1 MTRLGWL
8 AAMALAAALSA
19 CGKSDTNKQADGAQA
34 TSSEQSGTTQGTQA
48 SEPSAAEKQA
58 ILASLPAPYSGAD
71 LSNGEAQFG
80 LCKSCHTTQAGG
92 PNMTGPNLHGVV
104 GTKAATMPADYKYSD
119 ALKAANLTWDPAT
132 LDKWITDP
140 KALVPGTK
148 MTFVGLKDETARR
161 DVIAYLMVETG
172 YKPK

>member
-1 MTRLGWL
+1 
-8 AAMALAAALSA
+8 
-19 CGKSDTNKQADGAQA
+19 
-34 TSSEQSGTTQGTQA
+34 
-48 SEPSAAEKQA
+48 
-58 ILASLPAPYSGAD
+58 
-71 LSNGEAQFG
+71 
-80 LCKSCHTTQAGG
+80 
-92 PNMTGPNLHGVV
+92 
-104 GTKAATMPADYKYSD
+104 MPADYKYSD

-161 DVIAYLMVETG
+161 DVIAYLLVETG